1 MTELKSVIAKNICE
15 LRIESGM
22 TQLALAEMLNYS
34 DKAIS
39 KWERGESVPDVFM
52 LKRIADIFN
61 VTVDYL
67 LEDDHTA
74 AEIKKETQRVVRSRN
89 RVIISM
95 LAMALVWL
103 VGATAFVL
111 MQIFIPT
118 AALRPWLMFI
128 YAIPVTAIVAI
139 VFNSLWG
146 RKKKLN
152 YLIISVLVWGVLLS
166 LHLTLLMLIRVNV
179 WQVYLIG
186 IPGEIITLLWSFM
199 IGKKN

>member
-52 LKRIADIFN
+52 LKRIADIFE

>member
-1 MTELKSVIAKNICE
+1 
-15 LRIESGM
+15 M

-52 LKRIADIFN
+52 LKRIADIFE